1 MRRFISSLPYIG
13 KRYQNSM
20 ASIQSN
26 LVNSVSLI
34 FGAILLVVFLS
45 VDTGM
50 DHWVEEQF
58 DAAMVNR
65 ANYLKSQVTLE
76 DGQLVMSFDKQVMPQ
91 YQKEKH
97 PQFFQLWQED
107 NTLIRSE
114 NLQRFPDR
122 NLIRSTLPVG
132 KDRVFPITMPNGEE
146 GRALISTFVPKNAP
160 AGTKPL
166 HLTVYESAHSL
177 DVLWIVDILLVSSFL
192 IAMAL
197 VRYIT
202 NLLILKGLA
211 PLVKLNEELK
221 QFSELKQS
229 GEHVSHFVPPTR
241 PVKEIEPIRNEL
253 NAFIDA
259 NSQLVANEKRITS
272 DIAHEL
278 KTPIAEILALSEIHL
293 LYPDDERISKTY
305 PDDILHIAQR
315 MKAIVENLLLLQR
328 ASSPSLTLTQ
338 EPICLADL
346 TNRVQLALQFK
357 YPQLQQRVKLHYQA
371 MERIVADNFVM
382 ETILTNLLDN
392 ALFYSPAESEV
403 EVLWYQEGQRA
414 FLRITNP
421 HHVKLTEDQLTNITQ
436 PLYQVDSSRTSN
448 QRFGLGLSIVN
459 NLCQQCH
466 YTLSFA
472 QQANHC
478 FSVTVMLGKVTSKQP

>member
-1 MRRFISSLPYIG
+1 MRRFISYLPFIG
-13 KRYQNSM
+13 KRYQHSM

-58 DAAMVNR
+58 DAAMINR
-65 ANYLKSQVTLE
+65 ANYLKSQVSIE
-76 DGQLVMSFDKQVMPQ
+76 NGALVMSFDKQVMPQ

-97 PQFFQLWQED
+97 PQFFQLWQND
-107 NTLIRSE
+107 TSLVRSE
-114 NLQRFPDR
+114 SLARFPHS

-132 KDRVFPITMPNGEE
+132 KDRIFPLMMPNGEE
-146 GRALISTFVPKNAP
+146 GRALISTFIPKNAP
-160 AGTKPL
+160 AETEPL

-177 DVLWIVDILLVSSFL
+177 DVLWIVDILLVTSFL
-192 IAMAL
+192 LAMTL

-211 PLVKLNEELK
+211 PLVKLNDELK
-221 QFSELKQS
+221 QFSDLKQR
-229 GEHVSHFVPPTR
+229 GERVSHFVKPTN

-328 ASSPSLTLTQ
+328 ASSPSLIVTQ
-338 EPICLADL
+338 EKIALATL
-346 TNRVQLALQFK
+346 TNRVQSALGFK
-357 YPQLQQRVKLHYQA
+357 YPQLPQRVQIHYQTI
-371 MERIVADNFVM
+371 EHIVADTFIM

-392 ALFYSPAESEV
+392 ALFYSPADSV
-403 EVLWYQEGQRA
+403 VDVLWYQENQQA
-414 FLRITNP
+414 FLTISNS
-421 HHVKLTEDQLTNITQ
+421 HANKLSNEQLDNITQ

-448 QRFGLGLSIVN
+448 QRFGLGLSIVS

-472 QQANHC
+472 QSSDRC
-478 FSVTVMLGKVTSKQP
+478 FTVTVRLGKVSV